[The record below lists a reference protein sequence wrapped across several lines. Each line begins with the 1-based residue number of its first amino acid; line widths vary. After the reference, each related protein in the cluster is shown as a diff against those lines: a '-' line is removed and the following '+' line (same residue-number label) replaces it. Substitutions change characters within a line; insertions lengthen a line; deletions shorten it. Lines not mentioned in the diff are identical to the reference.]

1 MSEFD
6 ISSSEANYWWRKNEP
21 AGALI
26 NNLMFLFIVVP
37 IVLVL
42 KRFYVLSFFVFS
54 LIVPYGLF
62 VRYLAVRVI
71 HRRLE
76 NHPEKREE
84 FVGRFNGT
92 AEPAPEVELPG
103 EGEPVSPLGVE
114 RRADVRAVGNCRADR
129 VAPVVA
135 CRLLRLREEVADGDG
150 LLARAPAAPGS
161 RPGAASGSGGMRRR
175 QAH

>member
-6 ISSSEANYWWRKNEP
+6 ISGSEANYWWRKNEP

-62 VRYLAVRVI
+62 VRHLAVRVI

-84 FVGRFNGT
+84 F
-92 AEPAPEVELPG
+92 EQ
-103 EGEPVSPLGVE
+103 EGII
-114 RRADVRAVGNCRADR
+114 
-129 VAPVVA
+129 
-135 CRLLRLREEVADGDG
+135 
-150 LLARAPAAPGS
+150 S
-161 RPGAASGSGGMRRR
+161 R
-175 QAH
+175 